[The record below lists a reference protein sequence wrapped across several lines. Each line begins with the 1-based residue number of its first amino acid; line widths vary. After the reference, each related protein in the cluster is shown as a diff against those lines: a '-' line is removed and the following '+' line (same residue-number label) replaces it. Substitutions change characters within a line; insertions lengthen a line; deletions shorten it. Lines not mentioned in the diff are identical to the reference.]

1 VEITF
6 VAVHPDEPIGH
17 DDQVLNKP
25 MLLCPITKRCIVVV
39 EVLVGLL
46 EPYASTSLVF
56 EDDLLTQED
65 WYHGGQ
71 LKIGPSY
78 LDIWTCSILQ
88 SRLTEKSLFSQGDE
102 VHGQF
107 FPIRTRRLSQYVLEF
122 FIS

>member
-1 VEITF
+1 MEITF
-6 VAVHPDEPIGH
+6 VAVHPDEHIRH

-71 LKIGPSY
+71 LKIDLVISTYGHVRSSSPG
-78 LDIWTCSILQ
+78 
-88 SRLTEKSLFSQGDE
+88 SRKRVSFLKVTRSMVSFSLSAPDGF
-102 VHGQF
+102 
-107 FPIRTRRLSQYVLEF
+107 LSMF
-122 FIS
+122 